1 MLNKDKKNANN
12 YNTSTATGIVTR
24 MMEQAVRGLLLV
36 AYLFF
41 LSFFSSF
48 RLEIIKKT

>member
-12 YNTSTATGIVTR
+12 YNTSTGAGIVTR

-41 LSFFSSF
+41 FAISFLPSVW
-48 RLEIIKKT
+48 K